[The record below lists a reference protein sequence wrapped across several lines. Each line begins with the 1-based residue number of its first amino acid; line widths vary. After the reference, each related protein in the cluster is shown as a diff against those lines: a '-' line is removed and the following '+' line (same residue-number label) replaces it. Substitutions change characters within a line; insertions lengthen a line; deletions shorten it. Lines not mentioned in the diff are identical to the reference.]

1 MLCRLLS
8 KMDSASFEN
17 EVISLT
23 NLGGNAAKI
32 RGAGVPVRAL
42 GMKSSIPNP
51 FPAARLFQWIRKSKP
66 HVVQTWMYHAN
77 LLGGLAARLA
87 GNIPVVWGI
96 HHVDLSRQGNK
107 LRTIWTAKGCA
118 RISRWLPRCIVFCSQ
133 SALLSHIKLGYAAN
147 RMEVIPNGL
156 DLHEFKADPSA
167 RLSVREELGIGA
179 EVIVIGMAAR
189 FHPLKDHRNFIK
201 AATRLR
207 AMIPEVHFVLCGID
221 VNYQNPELS
230 KWIRE
235 AGVGGHCHLLGARQ
249 DMPRLFAAMDIATSS
264 SSSEAFPLAVG
275 EAMACA
281 VPCVVTDVG
290 DCALIVGETGRV
302 VASRDPDRLAEA
314 WRELIEAGP
323 AVRRHMGTTA
333 RRRVQRHFALPAIAQ
348 RYEAIYAQLADKT
361 QHSMPCRDLPHPLSR
376 I

>member
-1 MLCRLLS
+1 MGIDVLTGRTSCLRWPIPSFCVCVGCCVAAGNECSLVPCPDLPIVATLSSCADRINLGGFSNCSGCICGNDSSAVIWKDPAVVKHTSNQRLRGRASSSWAGIPAHSMIKVLHIITELGLGGAPTMLCRLLS

-51 FPAARLFQWIRKSKP
+51 FPAARLFQWISKSKP

-77 LLGGLAARLA
+77 LLGGLAAHLA

-118 RISRWLPRCIVFCSQ
+118 RISRWLPRCVVFCSQ
-133 SALLSHIKLGYAAN
+133 SALLSHMKLGYAAK
-147 RMEVIPNGL
+147 RLEVIPNGL
-156 DLHEFKADPSA
+156 DVHEFKADPSA
-167 RLSVREELGIGA
+167 RLSVRQELGIGA
-179 EVIVIGMAAR
+179 AVIVIGRAAR

-221 VNYQNPELS
+221 VNYQTPELS
-230 KWIRE
+230 KWI
-235 AGVGGHCHLLGARQ
+235 L
-249 DMPRLFAAMDIATSS
+249 
-264 SSSEAFPLAVG
+264 
-275 EAMACA
+275 
-281 VPCVVTDVG
+281 
-290 DCALIVGETGRV
+290 ET
-302 VASRDPDRLAEA
+302 
-314 WRELIEAGP
+314 
-323 AVRRHMGTTA
+323 
-333 RRRVQRHFALPAIAQ
+333 
-348 RYEAIYAQLADKT
+348 
-361 QHSMPCRDLPHPLSR
+361 
-376 I
+376 